1 METLIL
7 IVSCVFIATGLG
19 GILFI
24 ARKNASIVPKGG
36 LQWMSA
42 VMCVALITLSTLIIV
57 LSLSHQQHDHHLTEF
72 SQIQPFEFQ
81 LVSTQEPRDI
91 TDYRGQVV
99 LLNFWA
105 TWCAPCITE
114 LPELDKLQSAY
125 SDVGLVVVTVSDES
139 LDEILLYQDL
149 LPEESVSGFVDR
161 SDLPESFLM
170 ELANGRPVTYVIDGE
185 GIIRERIRGAGNFEY
200 FESLVTPWLAQLE
213 LET

>member
-36 LQWMSA
+36 LQWVSA

-72 SQIQPFEFQ
+72 SQIQSFEFQ

-91 TDYRGQVV
+91 SDYRGQVV

-114 LPELDKLQSAY
+114 LPELDELQSAY

-149 LPEESVSGFVDR
+149 LPEETVSGFVDR